1 MRNDK
6 KNISFNELNDDEK
19 CRIMMYR
26 TARQFKNSVP
36 LQEMTIIPSK
46 IGDWVEY
53 CNITINS
60 IKLQD
65 IITKYNLI
73 DNSPVKLNDLAMIT
87 ARGDK
92 FISKQIPFV
101 VNNSFACELYLKLIL
116 LESNIDFKDLKGRNG
131 HNLWKLYN
139 KAKSILKNDL
149 DENDSFKDYVDF
161 ECKIKNISEA
171 FIDWRYV
178 YEKSEEIASL
188 DFIFLDNFCTYLD
201 KKTKHLI
208 LINHGYNVEKDIL

>member
-1 MRNDK
+1 MCNNNK
-6 KNISFNELNDDEK
+6 TISFNGLNDDEK

-26 TARQFKNSVP
+26 TARQFKSSVP
-36 LQEMTIIPSK
+36 IEEMTIIPSK

-65 IITKYNLI
+65 IIKKYNLI
-73 DNSPVKLNDLAMIT
+73 DNSPVKLNDQCMIT

-116 LESNIDFKDLKGRNG
+116 LENNIDFKNLKGRNG

-149 DENDSFKDYVDF
+149 DEISSFKEY

-171 FIDWRYV
+171 FIKWRYI
-178 YEKSEEIASL
+178 YEKSEEIDSL
-188 DFIFLDNFCTYLD
+188 DFIFLNNFCTYLD